1 MTNEDKLAEK
11 WLDERYLKDTGDR
24 KPCKE
29 AFIAGLKAGR
39 EIEKQKRM
47 TNKELSRWLREKP
60 TREYKYLTS
69 DYICHNYDY
78 RETIQDTEVHEDIRI
93 REGDEDWHIPI
104 KENERKER

>member
-1 MTNEDKLAEK
+1 MTEDEKLAEE
-11 WLDERYLKDTGDR
+11 WLDERYLKDMGVR

-60 TREYKYLTS
+60 TREYKDTNNFSSIVYG
-69 DYICHNYDY
+69 NYSY
-78 RETIQDTEVHEDIRI
+78 METESFDKVPDNILI
-93 REGDEDWHIPI
+93 REDDGEWREPLVEV
-104 KENERKER
+104 KE

>member
-1 MTNEDKLAEK
+1 MTEDEKLAEE
-11 WLDERYLKDTGDR
+11 WLDERYLKDMGVR

-60 TREYKYLTS
+60 TREYKDTNNFSSIVYG
-69 DYICHNYDY
+69 NYSY
-78 RETIQDTEVHEDIRI
+78 METKSFDKVPDNILI
-93 REGDEDWHIPI
+93 REDDGEWREPLVEV
-104 KENERKER
+104 KE